1 MYIYI
6 YIYSTCI
13 CMYVCRLIV
22 YWKHPQTVI
31 KKNLNS
37 DLGIVFLCLLG
48 LVQDGSAATWDDDG
62 AYCKPNQ
69 YHLIIWQI

>member
-1 MYIYI
+1 
-6 YIYSTCI
+6 
-13 CMYVCRLIV
+13 MYVCRLIV

-31 KKNLNS
+31 KKSEFRFGNCF
-37 DLGIVFLCLLG
+37 FLCLLG